1 MRNRKNSKAKG
12 IFYFLKSKELI
23 QEAKPKNR
31 IMWCE
36 ERDLNPHVRK
46 NTNT

>member
-23 QEAKPKNR
+23 QEAKT
-31 IMWCE
+31 E
-36 ERDLNPHVRK
+36 EQNHVVRREGLEPSRP
-46 NTNT
+46 